1 MLEYDIASCCKRLRL
16 SKNIVEMS
24 VKIQADSHQEYL
36 LKLLQAEITHRE
48 KARRDKL
55 LKKAGFYTIKTFES
69 FRFDEVTL
77 PSGVTPEYLKECEFI
92 ANKTNIVMYG
102 NVGTGKTHL
111 SIALG
116 VEACK
121 KGLEVR
127 FFRTS
132 ALVNKLAEQKK
143 AGSLSAFLKTLNKAD
158 LLICDEWG
166 YVPLDRVGADMAS
179 LKDGNNPKGILLNVT
194 NIKAKEQYIRSE
206 YLNVKKGDSLNLVF
220 LPDQSVL
227 TMEIE
232 IAAMAEQAPLGTE
245 IPRYPYN
252 IQIFISQETFDAIY
266 SGYPQKYRNIQPKL
280 YIRTSDSEELSDQ
293 IFLYKDRT
301 SIDEIFVIDYN
312 ADHREQR
319 RFLTFVYVFFYGFVA
334 LITAICIANIF
345 NTVSTGIQLRKREF
359 GMMLSVGMTPKGF
372 YKMLYYESLFYGVKA
387 LLFGL
392 PVSYIIMR
400 LLHRILGRS
409 FEISFSIPWK
419 SVIGAVIVVFAI
431 VGVTMFYSGSK
442 VKDENI
448 MDMLRAENL

>member
-24 VKIQADSHQEYL
+24 VKIQADCHQEYL

-166 YVPLDRVGADMAS
+166 YVPLDRVGAQ
-179 LKDGNNPKGILLNVT
+179 LLFEVISECYERKSVIINT
-194 NIKAKEQYIRSE
+194 NIEFSRWVNVFYDEQMT
-206 YLNVKKGDSLNLVF
+206 G
-220 LPDQSVL
+220 
-227 TMEIE
+227 
-232 IAAMAEQAPLGTE
+232 
-245 IPRYPYN
+245 
-252 IQIFISQETFDAIY
+252 AI
-266 SGYPQKYRNIQPKL
+266 
-280 YIRTSDSEELSDQ
+280 
-293 IFLYKDRT
+293 
-301 SIDEIFVIDYN
+301 ID
-312 ADHREQR
+312 
-319 RFLTFVYVFFYGFVA
+319 
-334 LITAICIANIF
+334 
-345 NTVSTGIQLRKREF
+345 
-359 GMMLSVGMTPKGF
+359 
-372 YKMLYYESLFYGVKA
+372 
-387 LLFGL
+387 
-392 PVSYIIMR
+392 R
-400 LLHRILGRS
+400 LLHHCHLLLFPGQSNRLRES
-409 FEISFSIPWK
+409 
-419 SVIGAVIVVFAI
+419 AL
-431 VGVTMFYSGSK
+431 
-442 VKDENI
+442 NI
-448 MDMLRAENL
+448 